1 MEKTTATKRDRFEE
15 IRDLAVLAQENGFEG
30 FDFDG
35 ILEFCDK
42 EVIALDNKNAKAKER
57 AAKKRAEGDALT
69 GIVLDEL
76 TDELETIA
84 DITLRVAAREGC
96 EDVTVGK
103 VQYRLSALAKEGR
116 ATKGEV
122 VIPATETT
130 KKSTKVAYSL

>member
-1 MEKTTATKRDRFEE
+1 MEKTTVTKRDRFEE

-35 ILEFCDK
+35 IVEFCDK
-42 EVIALDNKNAKAKER
+42 EVVALDNKNAKAKER

-84 DITLRVAAREGC
+84 EIALRVASREGC
-96 EDVTVGK
+96 EDVTAGK
-103 VQYRLSALAKEGR
+103 VQYRLNALAKEGKI
-116 ATKGEV
+116 TKGE
-122 VIPATETT
+122 ITIAATETT
-130 KKSTKVAYSL
+130 KKATKVAYSL